1 MNINQFRAQFNNE
14 RTRVSDLQSVAA
26 SLTNVPARV
35 AINSRG
41 EASSTI
47 MFPVKFTTQP
57 YFSYGFEI
65 QEGEGVMSGRL
76 PTGSAYVDEWI
87 KVERLPSTIF
97 YVGAKVAIVTT
108 GLAYQKM
115 ILNANFTGTALSNP
129 S

>member
-14 RTRVSDLQSVAA
+14 RTRVNDLQSVAA

-65 QEGEGVMSGRL
+65 QEGEGVMPGRL

-97 YVGAKVAIVTT
+97 YVGAKVVIVTT